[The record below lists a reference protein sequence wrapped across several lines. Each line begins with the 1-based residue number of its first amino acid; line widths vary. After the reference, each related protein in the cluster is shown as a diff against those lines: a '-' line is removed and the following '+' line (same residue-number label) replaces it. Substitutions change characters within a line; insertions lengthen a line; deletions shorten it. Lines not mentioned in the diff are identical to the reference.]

1 MGAGEVVAD
10 LIKANEAK
18 DIDAVLAML
27 TDDVEYENV
36 GMGVC
41 RGHDEVRALLGPFLA
56 GAEGLAWEVLAQL
69 ESGDTVMNERVD
81 RFFLPGG
88 KEVDVRVAGYF
99 EVRDGKVRRWRD
111 YFDTGKLLADMAG

>member
-1 MGAGEVVAD
+1 MGAGDVVAE

-27 TDDVEYENV
+27 TDDIEYENV

-41 RGHDEVRALLGPFLA
+41 RGHDEVRALIGPFMD
-56 GAEGLAWEVLAQL
+56 GAEGFKWEVLAQL

-81 RFFLPGG
+81 RFFLAGG
-88 KEVDVRVAGYF
+88 KQVDVRVAGYF
-99 EVRDGKVRRWRD
+99 EVSNGKVRRWRD
-111 YFDTGKLLADMAG
+111 YFDTGKLLTDMAG

>member
-1 MGAGEVVAD
+1 MSAGDVIAE
-10 LIKANEAK
+10 LIKANEAR
-18 DIDAVLAML
+18 DVDAVLAVM

-56 GAEGLAWEVLAQL
+56 GAERVAWEVLAQL
-69 ESGDTVMNERVD
+69 ERGDVVVNERVD

-88 KEVDVRVAGYF
+88 KAVEVRVAGVF

-111 YFDTGKLLADMAG
+111 YFDTGGLLRDLQS

>member
-1 MGAGEVVAD
+1 MGAGEVVAN

-41 RGHDEVRALLGPFLA
+41 RGHDEVRGLLGPFLDS
-56 GAEGLAWEVLAQL
+56 AEGVAWEVLAQL

-111 YFDTGKLLADMAG
+111 YFDTGKLLTDLAG

>member
-1 MGAGEVVAD
+1 MGAGGVVAD

-18 DIDAVLAML
+18 DIDAVLALL

-41 RGHDEVRALLGPFLA
+41 RGHDEVRALLGPFLES
-56 GAEGLAWEVLAQL
+56 AESMAWEVLAQL

>member
-27 TDDVEYENV
+27 TDDIEYENV

-41 RGHDEVRALLGPFLA
+41 RGHDEVRALIGPFME
-56 GAEGLAWEVLAQL
+56 GAEGFKWEVLAQL

-88 KEVDVRVAGYF
+88 KQVDVRVAGYF
-99 EVRDGKVRRWRD
+99 EVSNGKVRRWRD
-111 YFDTGKLLADMAG
+111 YFDTGKLLTDMAG